1 MGEAPKHMGN
11 AAVPHAEGRSWY
23 TVALQTGA
31 VGVAAGIL
39 SLICCFVASLM
50 IDSAGG
56 WFNRFWFAFFWVC
69 LFLVGFVTVN
79 RSWLRT
85 RPENVYLVIAVCV
98 TMLFSWSIS
107 VREVGWDIGVH
118 YRNILVFADWT
129 GDVEHTVSDN
139 MIITHAPLPQ
149 GEGDLVDS
157 VNTREDEL
165 DDGADEYLET
175 VERSKNLMWY
185 VTGVEYIP
193 YALVMRLCRLLGVSF
208 SHTLLLMRV
217 MGGLFYSIVTYLGMR
232 KIRTGKMLYAVIALL
247 PSSLFLAAELGYS
260 YWLFSLCLYGFASLA
275 GMMQGSVEVTPWS
288 LAKMLGAL
296 FVGML
301 PRVVYFPLIFLCLL
315 IPTSRFTSARFARW
329 YRGLIVGAA
338 LLTFAVWLVPK
349 LASGLGSGDARGGEV
364 NPSAQIQYILTH
376 PLEYANTFLR
386 FVLPPLRMENGAADL
401 EGVNLVS
408 GFLSLE
414 ASPGLLA
421 NYGYLPR
428 AHWAYTVVLWCL
440 IAWTTLTDKDHDFH
454 YGTLPGI
461 VSLVLCLGVLIL
473 TVTALYFDF
482 TPVGLSEIHGM
493 QRRYTL
499 PMAFPLFVFMGPSAL
514 GLVGGRPRVSIA
526 VYNGVVLCG
535 MAAVL
540 LCSWWTTCVLALA

>member
-1 MGEAPKHMGN
+1 MGGTPGHMGN
-11 AAVPHAEGRSWY
+11 MATPHAEGRRWY
-23 TVALQTGA
+23 VVALQTIA
-31 VGVAAGIL
+31 VAVAAGVL
-39 SLICCFVASLM
+39 ALLACFIASLVTQGT
-50 IDSAGG
+50 GG

-69 LFLVGFVTVN
+69 LFLVGFVVVN

-85 RPENVYLVIAVCV
+85 KPENVYLVIAVCV

-139 MIITHAPLPQ
+139 AIITHAPLPQ
-149 GEGDLVDS
+149 GEGDLVER
-157 VNTREDEL
+157 VNTQEDEL
-165 DDGADEYLET
+165 DASADEYLET
-175 VERSKNLMWY
+175 VGRSKNVLWY
-185 VTGVEYIP
+185 VTSIEYVP
-193 YALVMRLCRLLGVSF
+193 YALVMRLCRTLGVTF
-208 SHTLLLMRV
+208 SHTLLLMRAA
-217 MGGLFYSIVTYLGMR
+217 GGLFYAIVTYFGMKKLR
-232 KIRTGKMLYAVIALL
+232 AGKMLYAVIALL

-260 YWLFSLCLYGFASLA
+260 YWLFSLCLYGFASLV

-288 LAKMLGAL
+288 LAKMLGTL
-296 FVGML
+296 FLGML

-315 IPTSRFTSARFARW
+315 IPTSRFPSVRFARW

-338 LLTFAVWLVPK
+338 FLTLGVWLVPR
-349 LASGLGSGDARGGEV
+349 LVSGLGGGDTRGGEV

-386 FVLPPLRMENGAADL
+386 FVLPPLRMENGAADV

-428 AHWAYTVVLWCL
+428 THWAYTVVLWCL
-440 IAWTTLTDKDHDFH
+440 LIWATLTDKDRECP
-454 YGTLPGI
+454 YGALPGI
-461 VSLVLCLGVLIL
+461 VSVVLCFGVLVL
-473 TVTALYFDF
+473 TATALYFDF

-493 QRRYTL
+493 QRRYVL
-499 PMAFPLFVFMGPSAL
+499 PMAFPLLMFVGPSVL
-514 GLVGGRPRVSIA
+514 GLTGDRPRVSMA
-526 VYNGVVLCG
+526 VYNGIVLCG

-540 LCSWWTTCVLALA
+540 LCSWWASCVFALV